1 MDKEFFERKI
11 KELTDDKLIDLLRKT
26 GNEAN
31 PDIFHLA
38 KKEAELRKLQF
49 DLADKVDEQVLD
61 NSSDDKEKLKKWNW
75 GAFLLA
81 PIWNLANKLEKWTI
95 LCFVPGV
102 NIFVIFYLGQNGN
115 RLAFEK
121 SAIGSVD
128 DFMTIQKDW
137 GLWGVRLLWLG
148 LIGGLLALIVDIAT
162 G

>member
-11 KELTDDKLIDLLRKT
+11 KELADDKLIDLLRKT
-26 GNEAN
+26 GNDAN
-31 PDIFHLA
+31 PDIFDLA
-38 KKEAELRKLQF
+38 KKEAELRKLKF
-49 DLADKVDEQVLD
+49 DLPDKKAMD
-61 NSSDDKEKLKKWNW
+61 NSSNDKEKLKKWNW

-81 PIWNLANKLEKWTI
+81 PIWTLANKLEKWTI

-128 DFMTIQKDW
+128 DFMTVQKDW
-137 GLWGVRLLWLG
+137 GRWGVRLLWLG
-148 LIGGLLALIVDIAT
+148 LIVGLLALIADIAT